1 MSGVNLP
8 PRNRIAHACASCHA
22 RKIKC
27 DLSARRGPPCS
38 RCEDSELPCN
48 AMIRRRRMIRAV
60 ESVSREVVDAAAAF
74 GNHHHHHKASVETPN
89 TVSVV
94 SETTSELFSSLGP
107 SDRPRRFE
115 VSGLNDISKQ
125 KSILL
130 EFLSQDFHEAD
141 ISDYQPTFVDEYAS
155 VTRLLGRE
163 FGRGFA
169 TGVYHFRDAPG
180 IPRTITSG
188 IPRTITSTERQVLDH
203 HGSFMLPSAP
213 IADAFMTAFF
223 DRVFP
228 TMPIMDRGTFLK
240 NYYGVA
246 GGGSG
251 GGSRKLSLLL
261 IQAVMLAG
269 SVVYNHPDVQLLP
282 DEVSS
287 RLHARA
293 KALINTNF
301 EQDRL
306 VLVQAHLLIGSFTG
320 DSCDDTINNMWLSL
334 GTAVRIAQG
343 IGLHRDLGRAKASAS
358 MRRQWKRIFW
368 TLFIHD
374 AVCSFEWGRPRA
386 VHLADTDVP
395 LLTEADFAPDEPGGL
410 PSTEHIQFFLALC
423 RLCFLIVEWM
433 ELLRPGRMAW
443 GHHGSGSNGA
453 ASSRESYVD
462 QTASVRVALETWLA
476 ELPPAMRA
484 PADGASGFALW
495 PGTLHIAY
503 NAVVLRLYASLTGAA
518 AAEKVHNAAV
528 RIVDICGALAAQ
540 NLLESLWGFGIHQL
554 DLAVGQH
561 ARETKAAEPS
571 VAEGAL
577 GRLGQGVRLLREV
590 CRRSSTAAQGLAFYE
605 ALLEERKTA
614 GGLGR
619 EGGVEGGEAVVGGGD
634 VDEEASEETPVGPL
648 AAAASLQQPDLRLAG
663 SWGAAAA
670 RWNGDDLA
678 GLGFLDWNA
687 QWT

>member
-1 MSGVNLP
+1 MV
-8 PRNRIAHACASCHA
+8 
-22 RKIKC
+22 
-27 DLSARRGPPCS
+27 
-38 RCEDSELPCN
+38 
-48 AMIRRRRMIRAV
+48 RRRRMIRAV
-60 ESVSREVVDAAAAF
+60 ESVSREVVDAAAAAAAF
-74 GNHHHHHKASVETPN
+74 GNHPHAHQTSVETPN
-89 TVSVV
+89 TVSIV
-94 SETTSELFSSLGP
+94 SNSSEKTTTTKTTTTTGELFSSLGP

-130 EFLSQDFHEAD
+130 EFLSQDFHEAAD
-141 ISDYQPTFVDEYAS
+141 ISDYQPTFIDEYAS

-169 TGVYHFRDAPG
+169 AGVYHFRDAPG
-180 IPRTITSG
+180 IPRTVTSG

-203 HGSFMLPSAP
+203 YGAFMLPSAP
-213 IADAFMTAFF
+213 IADAFITAFF

-240 NYYGVA
+240 NYYGV
-246 GGGSG
+246 GGAAA
-251 GGSRKLSLLL
+251 RKLSLLL

-306 VLVQAHLLIGSFTG
+306 VLVQAHLLIGSMTN

-343 IGLHRDLGRAKASAS
+343 IGLHRDLGRAKASLA

-374 AVCSFEWGRPRA
+374 SICSFEWGRPRA
-386 VHLADTDVP
+386 IHLADTDVP
-395 LLTEADFAPDEPGGL
+395 LPSEADFSPDEPGGL
-410 PSTEHIQFFLALC
+410 PSTEHIQFFLSLC
-423 RLCFLIVEWM
+423 QLCFLIVEWM

-443 GHHGSGSNGA
+443 GSHGGGSSSS
-453 ASSRESYVD
+453 ASSEEPYVD
-462 QTASVRVALETWLA
+462 QTASVRLELETWLA
-476 ELPPAMRA
+476 ELPPAMQA

-503 NAVVLRLYASLTGAA
+503 YAVVLRLYASLTGAA
-518 AAEKVHNAAV
+518 AAEKVHTAAE
-528 RIVDICGALAAQ
+528 RILDIGKDLAAQ
-540 NLLESLWGFGIHQL
+540 NLLESLWGFGLHQL

-561 ARETKAAEPS
+561 ARETKSAEQG
-571 VAEGAL
+571 VAESAL
-577 GRLGQGVRLLREV
+577 GRLREGVHLLREV
-590 CRRSSTAAQGLAFYE
+590 CQRSSTAAQGLAFYE
-605 ALLEERKTA
+605 ALLE
-614 GGLGR
+614 GR
-619 EGGVEGGEAVVGGGD
+619 NTGHEGEAAGEAD
-634 VDEEASEETPVGPL
+634 EASEESAGPM
-648 AAAASLQQPDLRLAG
+648 ASGLQQPDLRLAG
-663 SWGAAAA
+663 SWGAA
-670 RWNGDDLA
+670 RWSGDDLA
-678 GLGFLDWNA
+678 SLGFLDWNA

>member
-1 MSGVNLP
+1 MRPEYAPESALHALRRRGSPVQCDDTAAAPHDSSSGVGLA
-8 PRNRIAHACASCHA
+8 RSC
-22 RKIKC
+22 
-27 DLSARRGPPCS
+27 RGS
-38 RCEDSELPCN
+38 RS
-48 AMIRRRRMIRAV
+48 
-60 ESVSREVVDAAAAF
+60 
-74 GNHHHHHKASVETPN
+74 SVETPN
-89 TVSVV
+89 GVSIV
-94 SETTSELFSSLGP
+94 SAETTTTSELFSSLGP

-125 KSILL
+125 KSILV
-130 EFLSQDFHEAD
+130 EFLSQDFSEAD
-141 ISDYQPTFVDEYAS
+141 ISDYQPTFIDEYAS

-169 TGVYHFRDAPG
+169 TGVYHFRDAPFVERAYG
-180 IPRTITSG
+180 G
-188 IPRTITSTERQVLDH
+188 IPRTITSTERKVLDH

-213 IADAFMTAFF
+213 IADAFITAFF

-240 NYYGVA
+240 NYYGV
-246 GGGSG
+246 GGMT
-251 GGSRKLSLLL
+251 RKPSLLL
-261 IQAVMLAG
+261 IQSVMLSG

-282 DEVSS
+282 DEVSC

-334 GTAVRIAQG
+334 GNAVRIAQG
-343 IGLHRDLGRAKASAS
+343 IGIHRDLGRAKASLS

-374 AVCSFEWGRPRA
+374 TICSFEWGRPRA
-386 VHLADTDVP
+386 IHLADTDVP
-395 LLTEADFAPDEPGGL
+395 LLTETDFHPDEPGGL
-410 PSTEHIQFFLALC
+410 PSTEHIQFFLSLC

-443 GHHGSGSNGA
+443 GRGS
-453 ASSRESYVD
+453 SSPYID
-462 QTASVRVALETWLA
+462 QTASVRLSLESWLA
-476 ELPPAMRA
+476 ELPPTMQA
-484 PADGASGFALW
+484 PADFTGFSLW
-495 PGTLHIAY
+495 TATLHVAY
-503 NAVVLRLYASLTGAA
+503 YAVVLRLYASLTGAA

-528 RIVDICGALAAQ
+528 RILDICKDLAAQ

-561 ARETKAAEPS
+561 ARETKSSDTAMAES
-571 VAEGAL
+571 ALERLKEGINL
-577 GRLGQGVRLLREV
+577 MREV
-590 CRRSSTAAQGLAFYE
+590 CQCSSTAAQGLAFYE
-605 ALLEERKTA
+605 ALLEDRKA
-614 GGLGR
+614 GKGESVGEEKPAAES
-619 EGGVEGGEAVVGGGD
+619 EGQLVANW
-634 VDEEASEETPVGPL
+634 
-648 AAAASLQQPDLRLAG
+648 QQPDMRLAG
-663 SWGAAAA
+663 SWNG
-670 RWNGDDLA
+670 RLTGDDLA
-678 GLGFLDWNA
+678 SLGFLDWNA

>member
-1 MSGVNLP
+1 MP
-8 PRNRIAHACASCHA
+8 PSCNPQQRTDVEDELKARNRIAHACASCHA

-27 DLSARRGPPCS
+27 DLTARRGPPCS

-48 AMIRRRRMIRAV
+48 VMIRRRRMIRAV
-60 ESVSREVVDAAAAF
+60 ESVSREVVDAAAAAAF
-74 GNHHHHHKASVETPN
+74 GNHPHGGHQTSVETPN
-89 TVSVV
+89 TVSIVSSS
-94 SETTSELFSSLGP
+94 SETTKKATTTTTTTGELFSSLGP

-115 VSGLNDISKQ
+115 VSGLHDISKQ

-130 EFLSQDFHEAD
+130 EFLSQNFHEAD

-169 TGVYHFRDAPG
+169 AGVYHFRDAPG

-203 HGSFMLPSAP
+203 HGAFMLPSAP
-213 IADAFMTAFF
+213 IADAFITAFF

-240 NYYGVA
+240 NYYGV
-246 GGGSG
+246 GGAASA
-251 GGSRKLSLLL
+251 RKLSLLL

-293 KALINTNF
+293 RALINTNF

-343 IGLHRDLGRAKASAS
+343 IGLHRDLGRAKASLA

-374 AVCSFEWGRPRA
+374 TICSFEWGRPRA
-386 VHLADTDVP
+386 IHLADTDVP
-395 LLTEADFAPDEPGGL
+395 LPSEADFSPDDPGGL
-410 PSTEHIQFFLALC
+410 PSTEHIQFFLSLC

-443 GHHGSGSNGA
+443 GHGSS
-453 ASSRESYVD
+453 ASEPYVD
-462 QTASVRVALETWLA
+462 QTASVRLELETWLA
-476 ELPPAMRA
+476 ELPPAMQA

-503 NAVVLRLYASLTGAA
+503 YAVVLRLYASLTGAA
-518 AAEKVHNAAV
+518 AADKVHTAAE
-528 RIVDICGALAAQ
+528 RILDIGKDLAAQ
-540 NLLESLWGFGIHQL
+540 NLLESLWGFGLHQL

-561 ARETKAAEPS
+561 ARETKSAEQG
-571 VAEGAL
+571 VAESAL
-577 GRLGQGVRLLREV
+577 GRLREGVLLLREV
-590 CRRSSTAAQGLAFYE
+590 CQRSSTAAQGLAFYE
-605 ALLEERKTA
+605 ALLE
-614 GGLGR
+614 GR
-619 EGGVEGGEAVVGGGD
+619 NTGHEGEAAGE
-634 VDEEASEETPVGPL
+634 VDEAREESTGPMASG
-648 AAAASLQQPDLRLAG
+648 LQQPDSRLAG
-663 SWGAAAA
+663 SWGAA
-670 RWNGDDLA
+670 RWSGDDLA
-678 GLGFLDWNA
+678 SLGFLDWNA